1 MGPLAIQERG
11 VTAPGP
17 SADRSPLRRLL
28 EDTAVEQCCSMKDLT
43 VLAVQNDPFRIDT
56 PAGHR
61 DGEWLAMNAER
72 LGLADRTIHLRG
84 LHYALVTDAPAKPNG
99 GTYRNTEADWEW
111 LQDKAAD
118 AARWLGYIGFDR
130 IVDQRND
137 KPTVRVHKPLQPWPY
152 LSVGIDVDIPDAA
165 DVEPRVGVLNFDGV
179 QPYKLVLIG
188 EKSSLAEALDPIA
201 DRYTADLYLPTG
213 EISDTL
219 IYQLAKVGAEDGRP
233 MVVFYFSDA
242 DPAGW
247 QMPISVSR
255 KLQAF
260 TALGTVDVP
269 VQDGY
274 GNGYARQ
281 VDFAD
286 LQFEVHRVALTPD
299 QVREYELPST
309 PLKATEKRADAWQEA
324 MGVEQTE
331 IDALAS
337 LRPDLLRQ
345 LARGAIEPF
354 YDSTLASRVWQARDE
369 WHRQAQT
376 IVDEAIDQDRL
387 DRLRDEAAR
396 KLAELRDEID
406 AINNA
411 LQLDASDFDLPPAV
425 VPVAEADGSNG
436 LPLLDS
442 RWSFAEQTRA
452 LIESK
457 AYRGSGGPA

>member
-1 MGPLAIQERG
+1 MIEDQTVG
-11 VTAPGP
+11 
-17 SADRSPLRRLL
+17 PLRRLL
-28 EDTAVEQCCSMKDLT
+28 EDTASEHELSMKDLT

-61 DGEWLAMNAER
+61 DGEWLARNVER
-72 LGLADRTIHLRG
+72 LGLADRTIHLPG

-99 GTYRNTEADWEW
+99 QAYRNTEADWKW

-118 AARWLGYIGFDR
+118 AARWLGYISFDR

-137 KPTVRVHKPLQPWPY
+137 KPVVRLREPTEPWPY
-152 LSVGIDVDIPDAA
+152 LFVGLDIDIPDAA
-165 DVEPRVGVLNFDGV
+165 DIEPRISVLDFEGV
-179 QPYKLVLIG
+179 QPYKLVMIG
-188 EKSSLAEALDPIA
+188 EKSSLAEALAPIA
-201 DRYTADLYLPTG
+201 DRYAADLYLPTG

-219 IYQLAKVGAEDGRP
+219 IYQLARVGAEDGRP
-233 MVVFYFSDA
+233 MAVFYFSDA

-260 TALGTVDVP
+260 KTLKFD
-269 VQDGY
+269 
-274 GNGYARQ
+274 
-281 VDFAD
+281 D
-286 LQFEVHRVALTPD
+286 LEFEIHRVALTPD

-309 PLKATEKRADAWQEA
+309 PLKDTERRADRWQQS

-345 LARGAIEPF
+345 LARDALEPF
-354 YDSTLASRVWQARDE
+354 YDLTLDGRVSFAQME
-369 WHRQAQT
+369 WRQQAQA
-376 IVDEAIDQDRL
+376 IVDESIDQHHL
-387 DRLRDEAAR
+387 DRLRDQAAAR
-396 KLAELRDEID
+396 LTELRDEID

-411 LQLDASDFDLPPAV
+411 LRLDADDFDLPTPI
-425 VPVAEADGSNG
+425 VPEPEVNGSNG

-442 RWSFAEQTRA
+442 GWSFAEQTRA
-452 LIESK
+452 LIGSK
-457 AYRGSGGPA
+457 AYRENGDAP